1 MSYGRPTDA
10 PRLRHPQAAMIRCRA
25 DSPYGDSV
33 VVAQRLLGDRYRVEW
48 ELGRGGMGT
57 VWRGHDLRLDRPIA
71 VKVLSGEGLGLPK
84 AMERFGREARAVA
97 RLSHPNV
104 VPVYDF
110 GAQDG
115 EPYLVMELVEGPTV
129 ADLMAEGPLSV
140 ADVLAISS
148 QICDGLTAAH
158 TAKIV
163 HRDIKPSNLIVTA
176 TGVVKICDFGVSRML
191 NATEYADLTGS
202 AIAMGSPKYMAPEQI
217 NGEPVDARTDLY
229 GLGCSMY
236 AMLIGHPPFS
246 TGSPLSVVQQ
256 HVTTTP
262 EPLRVRRPDVPAG
275 VEALVADLLAKT
287 PDERPPDATTV
298 RKRMVAAAD
307 RMAHGASGAIPRSA
321 VSSAADLAAAPPR
334 SARSAEER
342 TPLPAPRSRRWLLWV
357 AAAVA
362 AAAVTL
368 TALIAT
374 MPLTNRSGSHRGVQR
389 LATDSPAAVN
399 TSPSVALTSAAPTTA
414 RAQTQP
420 AATESAPPPPPPTP
434 TDPIVAM
441 HQIIQEQVDAGFLKA
456 DAAGALNHMIDDLA
470 KSMANARPDDEAKK
484 LKALRD
490 KLAGLYKEGK
500 LTDSAYTAL
509 NSQLDAVAA
518 EVG

>member
-10 PRLRHPQAAMIRCRA
+10 PHLRHPQAAMIRSSA

-33 VVAQRLLGDRYRVEW
+33 VVAQRLLGGRYRVERV
-48 ELGRGGMGT
+48 LGRGGMGT

-115 EPYLVMELVEGPTV
+115 EPYLVMELVDGPTV
-129 ADLMAEGPLSV
+129 ADLLAEGPLSI

-158 TAKIV
+158 AAKIV
-163 HRDIKPSNLIVTA
+163 HRDIKPTNLIVTA
-176 TGVVKICDFGVSRML
+176 TGVVKICDFGVARML

-262 EPLRVRRPDVPAG
+262 EPLRVRRPDVPAS

-307 RMAHGASGAIPRSA
+307 RTAHGASGALPRYA

-334 SARSAEER
+334 SVRSAEER
-342 TPLPAPRSRRWLLWV
+342 TPPLAPRSRRWLLWV

-362 AAAVTL
+362 AATVTL

-389 LATDSPAAVN
+389 LLATDSPAAVN

-420 AATESAPPPPPPTP
+420 SPTESAPPPPM
-434 TDPIVAM
+434 DPIVAM
-441 HQIIQEQVDAGFLKA
+441 HQIIQEQVDAGYLKA

-470 KSMANARPDDEAKK
+470 KSIANTRPDDEAKK

-490 KLAGLYKEGK
+490 KLAGLYREGK